1 MLSCH
6 DLWRSG
12 GGLYNWVIN
21 VSNNICLKNF
31 LIRES
36 NCIKQAWV
44 ARTEK
49 ECKAKVLEKNCAIFI
64 LWWCLK
70 NEFLQCAQINRVDM
84 QKECVFYNW
93 FSLNPEGDVSLKI
106 THTLSYSI
114 LEMLLDAY
122 EATNFNIGYYERL

>member
-1 MLSCH
+1 MQSK
-6 DLWRSG
+6 G
-12 GGLYNWVIN
+12 
-21 VSNNICLKNF
+21 
-31 LIRES
+31 IREELCHFYS
-36 NCIKQAWV
+36 MMMF
-44 ARTEK
+44 E
-49 ECKAKVLEKNCAIFI
+49 
-64 LWWCLK
+64 

-93 FSLNPEGDVSLKI
+93 FSLNPEGEVSLKI